1 MNQPNLTSAKR
12 LITKKNDKN
21 PELAKQIRVAS
32 YLTGEFKLR
41 SGNIS
46 NFYWDK
52 YRFESDPALLTA
64 IAKGDGDRELLPSAC
79 DGLAGLELL
88 GGTTTI
94 PLATAVSLHYI
105 NRTETGMIRA
115 SMSVKF
121 KAKTYGTCNLIEG
134 GAKEGSNLVVIEDVI
149 TTAGQVCT
157 SIEQIRAAGYTVEHV
172 VAVIDRQA
180 GGAEKIAALGCSF
193 ASVFTLEALEAI
205 N

>member
-1 MNQPNLTSAKR
+1 M
-12 LITKKNDKN
+12 TKT
-21 PELAKQIRVAS
+21 ELAKQIRAIS

-64 IAKGDGDRELLPSAC
+64 IAEEMVRLLPSDC
-79 DGLAGLELL
+79 DGLAGLEL
-88 GGTTTI
+88 GGV
-94 PLATAVSLHYI
+94 PLATAVSLQ
-105 NRTETGMIRA
+105 TGIPCFYVR
-115 SMSVKF
+115 KE
-121 KAKTYGTCNLIEG
+121 AKTYGTCNLIEG

-180 GGAEKIAALGCSF
+180 GGAEKIDALGCSF
-193 ASVFTLEALEAI
+193 ASVFTLTALEAVGG
-205 N
+205 

>member
-1 MNQPNLTSAKR
+1 MTNTE
-12 LITKKNDKN
+12 LI
-21 PELAKQIRVAS
+21 KQIRAVS

-64 IAKGDGDRELLPSAC
+64 IAKEMVELLPSGY
-79 DGLAGLELL
+79 DGLAGLEL
-88 GGTTTI
+88 GGI
-94 PLATAVSLHYI
+94 PLATAISLQ
-105 NRTETGMIRA
+105 TGMPCFYVR
-115 SMSVKF
+115 KE
-121 KAKTYGTCNLIEG
+121 AKTYGTCNLIEG
-134 GAKEGSNLVVIEDVI
+134 GAKTGSNLVVIEDVI

-180 GGAEKIAALGCSF
+180 GGAEKISTLGCSF
-193 ASVFTLEALEAI
+193 ASVFTLEALEAVGS
-205 N
+205 